1 MEQLHKTELR
11 GAWQLQQSV
20 GKIIKLKPTKKK
32 KFSKCHE
39 WCFKNDYNFLRFEN
53 INN

>member
-20 GKIIKLKPTKKK
+20 GKIIKLKQTNKKTYFQNAMNGVLK
-32 KFSKCHE
+32 MIITF
-39 WCFKNDYNFLRFEN
+39 
-53 INN
+53 